1 MKIFDNLGPF
11 GTLKK
16 GRRLIGLD
24 EYPKINFT
32 NMTTTISFEL
42 PTSPST
48 ISVTTIRKFLV
59 TISFL
64 SIRFEKGET
73 FLFFSDSNE
82 NGVELPED
90 FSGSGASGSGF
101 EPTVDL

>member
-1 MKIFDNLGPF
+1 MFYSILKARFIECVTDIEIFDNMGPF
-11 GTLKK
+11 RTLKK

-48 ISVTTIRKFLV
+48 ISVTTIRKFFQGPYINYFSQV
-59 TISFL
+59 T
-64 SIRFEKGET
+64 T
-73 FLFFSDSNE
+73 
-82 NGVELPED
+82 
-90 FSGSGASGSGF
+90 
-101 EPTVDL
+101 

>member
-1 MKIFDNLGPF
+1 
-11 GTLKK
+11 
-16 GRRLIGLD
+16 
-24 EYPKINFT
+24 
-32 NMTTTISFEL
+32 MTTTISFEL

-48 ISVTTIRKFLV
+48 ISVTTIRKFL
-59 TISFL
+59 TILKSL
-64 SIRFEKGET
+64 VSIRFEKGET
-73 FLFFSDSNE
+73 ILSDSNE